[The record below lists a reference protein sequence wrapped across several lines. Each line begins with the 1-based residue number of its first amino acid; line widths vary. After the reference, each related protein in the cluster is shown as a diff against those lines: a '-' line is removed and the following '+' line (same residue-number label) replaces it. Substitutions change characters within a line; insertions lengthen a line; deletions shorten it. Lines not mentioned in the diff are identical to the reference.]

1 MKGLLSKKNIDN
13 EALKNRDK
21 KREMFV
27 RVITLLEVMTKKDLG
42 IDVDNILAGK
52 EAEKTNL
59 MLQIIG
65 RLAAKQDISASNTK
79 YVQAALKKLK
89 SGNEKEVE
97 EPKNDEPKIEKPKK
111 SKSKEKPVEKEP
123 SEEVAPQRPKSARQR
138 SKSRINQADDD
149 EIEIDEERPMARPVT
164 SRGNRVGEIPPEDNI
179 EARPKTR
186 SGRAPEQPELTRE
199 KTFHDPF
206 LVQTRIDDDNS
217 NEIRNFDENAGHGQ
231 LVQEMLKIRDDSQVS
246 CFMQ

>member
-123 SEEVAPQRPKSARQR
+123 SEEGGRDYTQS
-138 SKSRINQADDD
+138 
-149 EIEIDEERPMARPVT
+149 PVL
-164 SRGNRVGEIPPEDNI
+164 EY
-179 EARPKTR
+179 
-186 SGRAPEQPELTRE
+186 
-199 KTFHDPF
+199 FC
-206 LVQTRIDDDNS
+206 
-217 NEIRNFDENAGHGQ
+217 
-231 LVQEMLKIRDDSQVS
+231 QVLYG
-246 CFMQ
+246 